1 MGCVS
6 LVPYDE
12 EFACR
17 QEFMSKLDDL
27 RSAVESCRD
36 NIEAAF
42 EVLVDIVKDI
52 VKDVVHTIVKAWNK
66 ISACIVPPR
75 VLYLSKY
82 GKTARVR
89 KKNLNRIKRIWSKLL
104 KGRLD

>member
-6 LVPYDE
+6 LVLYDE
-12 EFACR
+12 EFARR
-17 QEFMSKLDDL
+17 QEFMSALDDL
-27 RSAVESCRD
+27 RSAVESCMD
-36 NIEAAF
+36 SIKAAF
-42 EVLVDIVKDI
+42 EVLVDI

-75 VLYLSKY
+75 VLYLSKH

-89 KKNLNRIKRIWSKLL
+89 KKNLNRIKRIRSKLL
-104 KGRLD
+104 KGGLD

>member
-1 MGCVS
+1 MGYVS

-12 EFACR
+12 EFARR
-17 QEFMSKLDDL
+17 QEFMSALDDL
-27 RSAVESCRD
+27 SSAVESCMD
-36 NIEAAF
+36 IIKTAF
-42 EVLVDIVKDI
+42 EVLVDI

-75 VLYLSKY
+75 VLYLSKH

-104 KGRLD
+104 KGGLD

>member
-12 EFACR
+12 EFARR
-17 QEFMSKLDDL
+17 QEFMSALDDL
-27 RSAVESCRD
+27 RSAVESCMD
-36 NIEAAF
+36 NIKAVLEA
-42 EVLVDIVKDI
+42 LVDI

-75 VLYLSKY
+75 VLYLSKH

-104 KGRLD
+104 KGGLD

>member
-1 MGCVS
+1 MECVS

-12 EFACR
+12 EFARR
-17 QEFMSKLDDL
+17 QEFMSALDDL
-27 RSAVESCRD
+27 RSAVELCRD
-36 NIEAAF
+36 NIKAVF
-42 EVLVDIVKDI
+42 EVLVDI

-75 VLYLSKY
+75 VLYLSKH

-104 KGRLD
+104 KGGLD

>member
-1 MGCVS
+1 MECVS

-27 RSAVESCRD
+27 SSGVEVIFESVMEVVKSAD
-36 NIEAAF
+36 KIIAAMW
-42 EVLVDIVKDI
+42 D
-52 VKDVVHTIVKAWNK
+52 K
-66 ISACIVPPR
+66 IQACIIPPR
-75 VLYLSKY
+75 VLYLSKH

-89 KKNLNRIKRIWSKLL
+89 KKNRNWIARIWKKLL
-104 KGRLD
+104 KEGLS

>member
-6 LVPYDE
+6 LVLYDE
-12 EFACR
+12 EFARR
-17 QEFMSKLDDL
+17 QKFMSALDDL
-27 RSAVESCRD
+27 KSAVESCMD
-36 NIEAAF
+36 NIKAAF
-42 EVLVDIVKDI
+42 EVLVDI

-75 VLYLSKY
+75 VLYLSKH

-104 KGRLD
+104 KGGLD

>member
-1 MGCVS
+1 MECVS

-27 RSAVESCRD
+27 RSAVEVIYESVV
-36 NIEAAF
+36 E
-42 EVLVDIVKDI
+42 IVKNAAEI
-52 VKDVVHTIVKAWNK
+52 VVAMWDK
-66 ISACIVPPR
+66 IQACIIPPH
-75 VLYLSKY
+75 VLYLSKH

-89 KKNLNRIKRIWSKLL
+89 KKNQNRIARIWKKLL
-104 KGRLD
+104 KEGLS

>member
-12 EFACR
+12 EFARR
-17 QEFMSKLDDL
+17 QEFMSALEDL

-75 VLYLSKY
+75 VLYLSKH

-89 KKNLNRIKRIWSKLL
+89 KKNLNRIKRIWSRLL
-104 KGRLD
+104 KGGLD